1 MPIVAAAACVVT
13 LLPSAVRAQS
23 PAPRAP
29 GPAAGDPHAGHQ
41 PPADPHAGHQAPVDP
56 HAGHQ
61 MSPPAEGQAPLPSFI
76 PPVTD
81 EMRKAAFPD
90 VEGHSVHDNAINYF
104 VLVDQLEW
112 ESGASETGVGWDTKG
127 WVGRDRD
134 RLWFRAEGQRADGR
148 VTDAQTHVFYGR
160 AISRWWNVLGGIRQD
175 FRPGPAQT
183 WAAVGIQGLAPYWFD
198 VEATA
203 YLGASGRNHFRV
215 ESEYELLLTN
225 RLILQPNVEM
235 EIYGKSDPEHFRDKG
250 LATLDFGL
258 RLRYLVRREFAP
270 YVGVV
275 WHNKYFGTA
284 DMARAAGESTGGA
297 RLALGVRVWM

>member
-1 MPIVAAAACVVT
+1 VIGRRFAHLVAAFACVAALV
-13 LLPSAVRAQS
+13 PSSARAQT
-23 PAPRAP
+23 
-29 GPAAGDPHAGHQ
+29 PAATAPPPAADLHVGHLR
-41 PPADPHAGHQAPVDP
+41 PADPHAH
-56 HAGHQ
+56 HQ
-61 MSPPAEGQAPLPSFI
+61 MPPAAQLEKAPLPPFV
-76 PPVTD
+76 PPITD
-81 EMRKAAFPD
+81 EIRKAAFPD
-90 VEGHSVHDNAINYF
+90 VEGHSVHDDVVNYL
-104 VLVDQLEW
+104 VLFDQLEW
-112 ESGASETGVGWDTKG
+112 ESGAAGQGFGWDTKG

-134 RLWFRAEGQRADGR
+134 RLWFRTEGQQADGS

-175 FRPGPAQT
+175 FQPGPAQT
-183 WAAVGIQGLAPYWFD
+183 WAAVGVQGLAPYWFD

-225 RLILQPNVEM
+225 RLVLQPNVEM
-235 EIYGKSDPEHFRDKG
+235 EIYGKSDPEHFRDTG
-250 LATLDFGL
+250 LATLDFGI

-284 DMARAAGESTGGA
+284 DMAEAAGESTGGA
-297 RLALGVRVWM
+297 RLALGVRLWF